1 MVDQLSSFA
10 DEVARVAR
18 EVGTEGS
25 LGGQAAVEG
34 VSGTWR
40 GLTENVNLMAD
51 NLTDQVR
58 NIAGVATAV
67 ANGDLSQKITVDAR
81 GEILQLKN
89 TLNTMVDQLSSFAD
103 EVTRVA
109 REVGTEGKLG
119 GQAEVEGV
127 SGTWRGLTENVNQ
140 LASNLTTQVRAIREV
155 STSVT
160 QGDLTRSID
169 VEAQG
174 EVAELKDNINQ
185 MIGNLRE
192 TTEANEQQDW
202 LKTNLARI
210 SGLMQG
216 QRDLRTVSR
225 MIMSELT
232 PTVSAQLGAFY
243 MSDSGNGNGGG
254 EATLRLI
261 ASYGYKKRKN
271 LSNEFQLG
279 EGLVGQAAVEKMP
292 IVVKNAPDDY
302 VKITSGLGE
311 GEPVNII
318 DLPVLF
324 EDQVLGVIELAS
336 FEPYS
341 EIHLTFLEQLMETI
355 GVVLNTLIAN
365 LRTEELLQQSQS
377 LTQELQSQSEELQS
391 RQEELKQS
399 NAELEEQAQSL
410 KASEELLQQQQE
422 ELQQTNEELQE
433 KAALLERQNRDIEIK
448 NREIELARAGLE
460 ERAEQLALSSK
471 YKSEFLANMSHELRT
486 PLNSLLIL
494 SNMLAEN
501 PAGNLDEK
509 QVEFAKT
516 INTAGTDLLEL
527 INDILDL
534 SKVEAGKMD
543 VHPTELQ
550 LANVCDYVEQT
561 FQPVADDKGLEF
573 AIMRAEDAPGS
584 LTTDE

>member
-1 MVDQLSSFA
+1 M
-10 DEVARVAR
+10 
-18 EVGTEGS
+18 
-25 LGGQAAVEG
+25 
-34 VSGTWR
+34 
-40 GLTENVNLMAD
+40 
-51 NLTDQVR
+51 
-58 NIAGVATAV
+58 
-67 ANGDLSQKITVDAR
+67 
-81 GEILQLKN
+81 
-89 TLNTMVDQLSSFAD
+89 
-103 EVTRVA
+103 
-109 REVGTEGKLG
+109 
-119 GQAEVEGV
+119 
-127 SGTWRGLTENVNQ
+127 
-140 LASNLTTQVRAIREV
+140 
-155 STSVT
+155 
-160 QGDLTRSID
+160 
-169 VEAQG
+169 
-174 EVAELKDNINQ
+174 
-185 MIGNLRE
+185 
-192 TTEANEQQDW
+192 
-202 LKTNLARI
+202 
-210 SGLMQG
+210 
-216 QRDLRTVSR
+216 
-225 MIMSELT
+225 
-232 PTVSAQLGAFY
+232 
-243 MSDSGNGNGGG
+243 
-254 EATLRLI
+254 
-261 ASYGYKKRKN
+261 
-271 LSNEFQLG
+271 
-279 EGLVGQAAVEKMP
+279 
-292 IVVKNAPDDY
+292 
-302 VKITSGLGE
+302 KITSGLGE

-336 FEPYS
+336 FDPFS

-391 RQEELKQS
+391 RQDELKQS

-543 VHPTELQ
+543 VHSSQLELTG
-550 LANVCDYVEQT
+550 VCDYVEQT
-561 FQPVADDKGLEF
+561 FRPVASDKGLAF
-573 AIMRAEDAPGS
+573 KVVVDDGAPAAI
-584 LTTDE
+584 TTDEQRLQQVLRNLLSNAFKFTDKGSVELHVGAAGPDVVFANDHSTGEDAIAFAVTVLLLPTRLAFNLSKTAPRTQSRPTSSGSSRCCATCSPTRSSSPTRAASSCTSAPPDRTSCSRTTI